1 MGLSQSRA
9 VVNDPSKFATKVT
22 TAVDNSGPWK
32 GYDYVIVGGGTA
44 GCVLAARLS
53 ENRDSTVL
61 LVEAGR
67 SHVGDLQTSNPL
79 GFSNI
84 FKTARDWNLHTSK
97 KKHLNERE
105 TYWPRG
111 KILGG
116 TSATNALIYHRCPP
130 EDFNEWVTLGAKGW
144 SYSDS
149 KPYFVKSEAY
159 CSNPKWHPEIN
170 AVEHGSDGPWKIRH
184 PSETAPSIEAIIQPC
199 QNLGMR
205 HIHDM
210 NAGSGSLGVSRF
222 MGSMDTRS
230 WTDSTSTAYLTDDVL
245 ARPNLTIAV
254 DTTGEK
260 VLFSTSSGGRPR
272 AIGIEVATGP
282 DSPRF
287 LVSAAREVIL
297 CGGAV
302 GTPQVWLLSGVGPA
316 NELIKLD
323 IPVVKE
329 LPAVGRN
336 PSDHVSSG
344 PLAFRAKPGSTY
356 DYITNPISGL
366 FAMFKW
372 LIFGRGPLS
381 SMGWSSAAF
390 VRSMDHTVPHYVQG
404 ECRVVPVNDRT
415 SGPDVPD
422 LELICFPLTVFDDA
436 FPKPPPGTS
445 GITLAAVALRTESRG
460 RITLRSASAWDKSV
474 IDPNYLSTESDMN
487 ILVCGV
493 RLLMRIAR
501 TEPLASKL
509 TLKPHAT
516 DPTSPWW
523 PGDADP
529 DWVSDDEICDL
540 LRRSA
545 LPAWHPVSSARMGV
559 NPEDSVVDPELHVHG
574 ISGLRVVEA
583 SDFPAQLSGHPCA
596 VVVAIAEKAA
606 DMIKQ
611 DSIM

>member
-9 VVNDPSKFATKVT
+9 VVNDPSKLATKVT
-22 TAVDNSGPWK
+22 TAVGNSGPWK
-32 GYDYVIVGGGTA
+32 GFDYVIVGGGTA

-67 SHVGDLQTSNPL
+67 RSTLVDLPTGIPL

-84 FKTARDWNLHTSK
+84 FRTARDWNLHTSK
-97 KKHLNERE
+97 QKHLKERE

-111 KILGG
+111 KILSG

-130 EDFNEWVTLGAKGW
+130 EDFDEWVTLGAKGW
-144 SYSDS
+144 SYSDP
-149 KPYFVKSEAY
+149 KQYFAKSEAY

-170 AVEHGSDGPWKIRH
+170 AAEYGSADGPWKIRH
-184 PSETAPSIEAIIQPC
+184 PSETAPINEAIIQTC

-210 NAGSGSLGVSRF
+210 NAGSSSLGVSRF
-222 MGSMDTRS
+222 MGSMDARGRRS
-230 WTDSTSTAYLTDDVL
+230 SKATAYLTDNVL
-245 ARPNLTIAV
+245 ARPNLTVAV
-254 DTTGEK
+254 DTMPH
-260 VLFSTSSGGRPR
+260 GGRPR
-272 AIGIEVATGP
+272 AVGIEVSTGP

-287 LVSAAREVIL
+287 RVSAAREVIL
-297 CGGAV
+297 CGGAI
-302 GTPQVWLLSGVGPA
+302 GTPQVLLLSGVGPA
-316 NELIKLD
+316 DELVELD

-336 PSDHVSSG
+336 LVDHVSSG

-356 DYITNPISGL
+356 SYITNPISGL

-390 VRSMDHTVPHYVQG
+390 VRSMDQTVPYYAQG
-404 ECRVVPVNDRT
+404 ECVVPVNDRT

-422 LELICFPLTVFDDA
+422 LELIWFPLTVFDDA

-445 GITLAAVALRTESRG
+445 GLTLAAVALRPESTG
-460 RITLRSASAWDKSV
+460 SITLRSASVWDKPV

-487 ILVCGV
+487 ILVCGA

-509 TLKPHAT
+509 ALKPHAT
-516 DPTSPWW
+516 DLTSPWW